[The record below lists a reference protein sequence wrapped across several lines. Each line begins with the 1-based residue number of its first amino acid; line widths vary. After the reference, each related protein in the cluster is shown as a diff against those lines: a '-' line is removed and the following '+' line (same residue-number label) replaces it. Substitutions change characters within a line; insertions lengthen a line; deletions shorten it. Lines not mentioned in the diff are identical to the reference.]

1 MANNKLAGFMFAFI
15 VLSIALATAFD
26 YVGTTIEQVIQFITQ
41 LMTFF
46 VVIALFGVWKKV
58 DLFTHKS
65 MKIIAVLYPIIII
78 IRTIYPVLEYTEQ
91 TIPRVYILA
100 QSIEV
105 ILSLVVAGIFLT
117 KVKK

>member
-1 MANNKLAGFMFAFI
+1 MANNKLAGFMFAFT

-26 YVGTTIEQVIQFITQ
+26 YIGTTIEQVIQFVSQ

-46 VVIALFGVWKKV
+46 VVIALFGVWKKI

-105 ILSLVVAGIFLT
+105 ILSLVIAGIFLREI
-117 KVKK
+117 KK